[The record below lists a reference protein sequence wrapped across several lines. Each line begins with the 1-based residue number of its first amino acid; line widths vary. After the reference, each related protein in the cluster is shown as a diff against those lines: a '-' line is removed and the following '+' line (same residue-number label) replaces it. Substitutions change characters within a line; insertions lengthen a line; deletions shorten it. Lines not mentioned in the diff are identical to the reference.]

1 MKKRILAMVLALT
14 MIGVLTACGGSDKNK
29 ESKKEAGTKEEKVE
43 TEILQENG
51 HKFYQLTVEV
61 PKDKGYE
68 FIEELPEE
76 APYQPEDVFTVL
88 KGENFY
94 IAFSDSS
101 YVYNTALA
109 WIEKYGETEANYEDY
124 KTYIKEGING
134 VTGEIVEV
142 NGEEMPQQN
151 VTDFAIRRSF
161 NTDGLRDDG
170 INTLFAANLMT
181 ADESGD
187 INALLENEEVMAIL
201 ESEKIEKK

>member
-43 TEILQENG
+43 TEILQ
-51 HKFYQLTVEV
+51 
-61 PKDKGYE
+61 
-68 FIEELPEE
+68 
-76 APYQPEDVFTVL
+76 
-88 KGENFY
+88 ENFY

-201 ESEKIEKK
+201 ESVKIEKK